1 VKEAAMRFAIGLSC
15 LVLAISI
22 FSQAQSKALHQTK
35 SEIMSVTLSHD
46 DWGVE
51 DAACD
56 SKGNTFAT
64 LWKSEVDDGPADRP
78 LLMFDHA
85 GVLKARFSSSS
96 KDDPRLFIHEST
108 ALMSDG
114 GVARLTWSRWSREPP
129 WLTVFSSDGKLK
141 SRVQLDPP
149 GFFPSQLAVFPSGE
163 SLVSGLE
170 HVHSSRAVGPY
181 KSFTAIY
188 DKNGHLQKR
197 LSLPED
203 AEIDADA
210 ERGDSR
216 YAHGPMFGNLAVAFG
231 RARLGDDENVYL
243 MRRTSPA
250 TVYVISSSGELL
262 RTLSIEPAGHGQ
274 MPYEMRVAEGHIA
287 VEFNL
292 SCSSD
297 HFEGSNFTVA
307 DAMTGQKLADYADD
321 KSLGGIFAY
330 YSAKPE
336 RFTFLLVRDNKL
348 QMIEA
353 SAK

>member
-1 VKEAAMRFAIGLSC
+1 MRFAIVLSC

-22 FSQAQSKALHQTK
+22 FSQAQSKAIHQTK
-35 SEIMSVTLSHD
+35 SEVMSVTLSHD

-64 LWKSEVDDGPADRP
+64 LWKSEVGDDPPNRP

-85 GVLKARFSSSS
+85 GVLKARFPSSS
-96 KDDPRLFIHEST
+96 KDDPGLSVVEPT
-108 ALMSDG
+108 VLLSDG
-114 GVARLTWSRWSREPP
+114 GVARLALRRWSWDPP
-129 WLTVFSSDGKLK
+129 SLSVFSADGKLK
-141 SRVQLDPP
+141 SKVQLDPP
-149 GFFPSQLAVFPSGE
+149 AIIPYQLAVFPSGE
-163 SLVSGLE
+163 SLVSGIE
-170 HVHSSRAVGPY
+170 RSHSRRVLGSY

-203 AEIDADA
+203 AEIDSDA

-216 YAHGPMFGNLAVAFG
+216 YAHGPMFGNMAVAAG
-231 RARLGDDENVYL
+231 RGRLGDDGNVYL

-262 RTLSIEPAGHGQ
+262 RTLSIEPADHGQ
-274 MPYEMRVAEGHIA
+274 LPFEMRVAEGRVV
-287 VEFNL
+287 VEFSL
-292 SCSSD
+292 SCSAD
-297 HFEGSNFTVA
+297 DCEGANFTVA
-307 DAMTGQKLADYADD
+307 DANTGQKLFDYADD
-321 KSLGGIFAY
+321 KSLGGVFAC

-336 RFTFLLVRDNKL
+336 RFTFLTVSDDNQL
-348 QMIEA
+348 QIIEA
-353 SAK
+353 SAR

>member
-1 VKEAAMRFAIGLSC
+1 MRFAIGLSC

-96 KDDPRLFIHEST
+96 KDDPRLFIHEPT

-114 GVARLTWSRWSREPP
+114 SVARLTWSRWSREPP

-197 LSLPED
+197 LSLPVI
-203 AEIDADA
+203 A
-210 ERGDSR
+210 
-216 YAHGPMFGNLAVAFG
+216 N
-231 RARLGDDENVYL
+231 YL
-243 MRRTSPA
+243 MR
-250 TVYVISSSGELL
+250 
-262 RTLSIEPAGHGQ
+262 GHW
-274 MPYEMRVAEGHIA
+274 
-287 VEFNL
+287 
-292 SCSSD
+292 
-297 HFEGSNFTVA
+297 A
-307 DAMTGQKLADYADD
+307 D
-321 KSLGGIFAY
+321 
-330 YSAKPE
+330 
-336 RFTFLLVRDNKL
+336 V
-348 QMIEA
+348 
-353 SAK
+353 